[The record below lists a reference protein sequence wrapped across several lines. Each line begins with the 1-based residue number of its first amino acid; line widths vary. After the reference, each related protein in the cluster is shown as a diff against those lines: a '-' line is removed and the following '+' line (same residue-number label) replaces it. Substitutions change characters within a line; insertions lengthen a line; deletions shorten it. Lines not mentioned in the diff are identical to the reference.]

1 MLVRLAQRTD
11 CNVVLEKRIVVQTS
25 FFYQKTRP
33 ITSSHMQKNRTNLN
47 PCSRLFLWLPCIGLL
62 TLCSLAIPAQADIYR
77 FVTIDGVETFTDA
90 PLEKEAQIVIKDT
103 SKINRKGSAKR
114 LSKTTRLAPAPS
126 LHEIIEK
133 TIQAQSAP
141 PDTALQEILLPVHGQ
156 ITSGVGMRIDPIDG
170 NWRNHNG
177 IDIAVP
183 EGTPVRSVAGG
194 TVLYA
199 GLRSGY
205 GWTVLVEHN
214 NGMITLYAHNSKI
227 TSQVGQEIQK
237 GAVVAL
243 AGSTGRSTGPHVHFE
258 AWQAGNNVTP
268 AFMPGST
275 LKIASLPS
283 YQRARASFRK
293 QVLADGS
300 LLITNLPNAIP

>member
-1 MLVRLAQRTD
+1 MQKKRMVHGTRLRLFSGLICICMLVL
-11 CNVVLEKRIVVQTS
+11 C
-25 FFYQKTRP
+25 Y
-33 ITSSHMQKNRTNLN
+33 
-47 PCSRLFLWLPCIGLL
+47 LP
-62 TLCSLAIPAQADIYR
+62 SPAMADIYR

-90 PLEKEAQIVIKDT
+90 PLEKEAQVVIKDT
-103 SKINRKGSAKR
+103 AKNARKTSAKR
-114 LSKTTRLAPAPS
+114 LSKTTRLTPAPS

-133 TIQAQSAP
+133 TIQAQASAP
-141 PDTALQEILLPVHGQ
+141 DTTLHDTLLPVDGQ

-170 NWRNHNG
+170 TWRNHNG

-205 GWTVLVEHN
+205 GWAVLIEHD

-227 TSQVGQEIQK
+227 TVDVGQGIKK
-237 GAVVAL
+237 GDVVAL

-258 AWQAGNNVTP
+258 AWQTGNNVTP

-275 LKIASLPS
+275 IKIASLPG
-283 YQRARASFRK
+283 YQRTRASFRK

>member
-1 MLVRLAQRTD
+1 
-11 CNVVLEKRIVVQTS
+11 
-25 FFYQKTRP
+25 
-33 ITSSHMQKNRTNLN
+33 MQKNISNLFRGLIRHF
-47 PCSRLFLWLPCIGLL
+47 SRLFICLSGLCCF
-62 TLCSLAIPAQADIYR
+62 TTTVNADIYR
-77 FVTIDGVETFTDA
+77 FVTVDGVETFTDA
-90 PLEKEAQIVIKDT
+90 PLEKEAQIIIKDAA
-103 SKINRKGSAKR
+103 KAPRKGSAKR
-114 LSKTTRLAPAPS
+114 LSKTTRLKPAPS

-133 TIQAQSAP
+133 TIQAQTSAP
-141 PDTALQEILLPVHGQ
+141 DASLQEALLPVNGQ
-156 ITSGVGMRIDPIDG
+156 ITSGVGMRIDPLDG

-177 IDIAVP
+177 IDIMVP

-205 GWTVLVEHN
+205 GWTILVEHD

-227 TSQVGQEIQK
+227 IADVGQEIKK
-237 GAVVAL
+237 GDVVAL

-275 LKIASLPS
+275 IKIASLPG
-283 YQRARASFRK
+283 YQRAKTSFRK

>member
-1 MLVRLAQRTD
+1 
-11 CNVVLEKRIVVQTS
+11 
-25 FFYQKTRP
+25 
-33 ITSSHMQKNRTNLN
+33 MQKNSTFLN
-47 PCSRLFLWLPCIGLL
+47 PRLKLFFGKLCICLL
-62 TLCSLAIPAQADIYR
+62 AMYATPFPAQADIYR

-103 SKINRKGSAKR
+103 AKAARKGSAKR
-114 LSKTTRLAPAPS
+114 LSKQTRQTSAPS

-133 TIQAQSAP
+133 TIQAQTSP
-141 PDTALQEILLPVHGQ
+141 TDSALQETLLPVHGP
-156 ITSGVGMRIDPIDG
+156 ITSGVGMRNDPFDG
-170 NWRNHNG
+170 NLRYHNG

-205 GWTVLVEHN
+205 GWTVLVEHD

-227 TSQVGQEIQK
+227 ISEVGQGIKK
-237 GAVVAL
+237 GDVVAL

-275 LKIASLPS
+275 LKIASLPG
-283 YQRARASFRK
+283 YQRTRASFRK

>member
-1 MLVRLAQRTD
+1 
-11 CNVVLEKRIVVQTS
+11 
-25 FFYQKTRP
+25 
-33 ITSSHMQKNRTNLN
+33 MQKNTTVTNLRFKR
-47 PCSRLFLWLPCIGLL
+47 SLRQLCIGLL
-62 TLCSLAIPAQADIYR
+62 TLCCLISPAQADIYR

-103 SKINRKGSAKR
+103 PKTARKGSAKR
-114 LSKTTRLAPAPS
+114 LSKTTRHSPAPS

-133 TIQAQSAP
+133 TIQAQTTS
-141 PDTALQEILLPVHGQ
+141 PDTSLQETLLPVSGQ
-156 ITSGVGMRIDPIDG
+156 ITSGVGMRIDPIDS

-205 GWTVLVEHN
+205 GWTVLVEHE

-227 TSQVGQEIQK
+227 TAEVGQGIKK
-237 GAVVAL
+237 GDVVAL

-258 AWQAGNNVTP
+258 AWQSGNNVTP

-275 LKIASLPS
+275 LKIASLTG
-283 YQRARASFRK
+283 YQRTKASFRK

>member
-1 MLVRLAQRTD
+1 
-11 CNVVLEKRIVVQTS
+11 
-25 FFYQKTRP
+25 
-33 ITSSHMQKNRTNLN
+33 MQKKSTFLN
-47 PCSRLFLWLPCIGLL
+47 PHFKLFLCKLCVCLL
-62 TLCSLAIPAQADIYR
+62 AMCATPFPVQADIYR

-90 PLEKEAQIVIKDT
+90 PLEKEAQIVIKGMAKT
-103 SKINRKGSAKR
+103 ARKSSVKH
-114 LSKTTRLAPAPS
+114 LSKQTRQTPTPS
-126 LHEIIEK
+126 LQEIIEK
-133 TIQAQSAP
+133 TIQAQ
-141 PDTALQEILLPVHGQ
+141 TAQHDNSLQETLLPVNGS
-156 ITSGVGMRIDPIDG
+156 ITSGVGMRNDPFDG
-170 NWRNHNG
+170 NLRYHNG

-205 GWTVLVEHN
+205 GWTVLVEHD

-227 TSQVGQEIQK
+227 TADVGQAIKK
-237 GAVVAL
+237 GDVVAL

-275 LKIASLPS
+275 LKIASLPG
-283 YQRARASFRK
+283 YQRTQASFRK